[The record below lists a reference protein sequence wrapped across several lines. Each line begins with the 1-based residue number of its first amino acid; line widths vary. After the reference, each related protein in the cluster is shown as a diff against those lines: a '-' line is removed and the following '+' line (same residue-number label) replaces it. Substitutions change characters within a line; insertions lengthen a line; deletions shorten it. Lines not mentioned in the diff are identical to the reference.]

1 MDKIKYTMFIKS
13 ISYKIS
19 CLVLLITLI
28 TSCTQNND
36 IERKIKQQIK
46 DCKDDSCRVSIRQ
59 LTNFKWDK
67 MYVFNN
73 PTAPGDID
81 QVIGLRYPYY
91 VEFTRTIVFL
101 DKDKIVHYENHHSKA
116 EGPTDGE
123 VLFGYPDSL
132 KFQVY
137 KPDQSIFRAK
147 RKTFKDGTYFILD
160 Q

>member
-1 MDKIKYTMFIKS
+1 M
-13 ISYKIS
+13 SYRLTL
-19 CLVLLITLI
+19 LVLTITFI
-28 TSCTQNND
+28 AGCTKNND
-36 IERKIKQQIK
+36 IEGKIRQQIK
-46 DCKDDSCRVSIRQ
+46 DCKNDSCRVSIRQ

-81 QVIGLRYPYY
+81 QAIGLNYPNY

-101 DKDKIVHYENHHSKA
+101 DKNKIVHYENHHSKA

-137 KPDQSIFRAK
+137 KSDQSIFRVK
-147 RKTFKDGTYFILD
+147 RKTFKDGTYSVLY